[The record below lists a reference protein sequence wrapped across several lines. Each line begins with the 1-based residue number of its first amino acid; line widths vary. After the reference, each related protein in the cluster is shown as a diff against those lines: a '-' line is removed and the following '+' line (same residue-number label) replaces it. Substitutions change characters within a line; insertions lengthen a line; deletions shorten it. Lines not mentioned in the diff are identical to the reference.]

1 MQEMFGRD
9 LYVTKTQVEY
19 IEFMNLQA
27 TKGLALKSLAARLE
41 IPISNTVAFGDG
53 YNDKSMMETAGFSI
67 AMANAVDEIKA
78 IADHVTT
85 SNDDDGIAT
94 AVEKMLFLS

>member
-1 MQEMFGRD
+1 
-9 LYVTKTQVEY
+9 VTKTQVEY

-27 TKGLALKSLAARLE
+27 TKGLALKALAARLK
-41 IPISNTVAFGDG
+41 IPISSMVAFGDG

-78 IADHVTT
+78 IADYVTT

-94 AVEKMLFLS
+94 AVEKMLF